1 MPLPLLTQQNVEALS
16 PGQREKVKHP
26 ALGSPAFAAGYRMPA
41 EWAPHLATY
50 LVWPHNRDTWPGK
63 FEAIPPVFARM
74 AAAIAEFEPVRLLV
88 SDEATADRARAAIVE
103 TAGAA
108 ARVDRIAFTI
118 VPTNDSWIRDYGPIF
133 VNRAAPTNV
142 PPQVAL
148 DFGFNSWGEKYGA
161 YDLDDAVPRRLGER
175 LGFDVLEPPMV
186 LEGGSIDVDGAGTL
200 LTTES
205 CLLNPNRNPALD
217 RAEIER
223 RLKYW
228 LGVSTVL
235 WLGEGIAG
243 DDTDGHVDDL
253 ARFVAPATVVTVIE
267 DDPRDE
273 NHHVLAE
280 NLRRLR
286 AMRDAAGR
294 ALTVETL
301 PMPPALFH
309 DGTRVPAS
317 YANFYI
323 VNGGVIVPTFD
334 CQQDAAA
341 IATLGRLFPG
351 RRVVGIP
358 SRDLVWGL
366 GAIHCLTQQHPLP
379 PVDRV

>member
-1 MPLPLLTQQNVEALS
+1 
-16 PGQREKVKHP
+16 
-26 ALGSPAFAAGYRMPA
+26 MPA

-63 FEAIPPVFARM
+63 FEAIVPVFARM
-74 AAAIAEFEPVRLLV
+74 AAAIAEFEPLRLLV
-88 SDEATADRARAAIVE
+88 ADEGMASSARAAIMA
-103 TAGAA
+103 TTGPA
-108 ARVDRIAFTI
+108 ARLDRIAFT
-118 VPTNDSWIRDYGPIF
+118 VVATNDSWIRDHGPIF
-133 VNRAAPTNV
+133 VNREAPGDA
-142 PPQVAL
+142 PAQVAL

-161 YDLDDAVPRRLGER
+161 FDLDDVVPRRLGER
-175 LGFDVLEPPMV
+175 FGFEVVEPGMV

-228 LGVSTVL
+228 LGVSSVL

-243 DDTDGHVDDL
+243 DDTDGHIDDL

-273 NHHVLAE
+273 NYRALAD
-280 NLRRLR
+280 NLKRLS
-286 AMRDAAGR
+286 AMRDAGRR
-294 ALTVETL
+294 ALRVETL

-309 DGTRVPAS
+309 EGTRVPAS

-323 VNGGVIVPTFD
+323 LNGGVIVPTFD
-334 CQQDAAA
+334 CLQDATA

-358 SRDLVWGL
+358 SRNLVWGL
-366 GAIHCLTQQHPLP
+366 GAIHCLTQQHPAP
-379 PVDRV
+379 PAMRA

>member
-1 MPLPLLTQQNVEALS
+1 MPP
-16 PGQREKVKHP
+16 
-26 ALGSPAFAAGYRMPA
+26 

-63 FEAIPPVFARM
+63 FEVIPPVFARM
-74 AAAIAEFEPVRLLV
+74 AAAIAEFEPLRLLV
-88 SDEATADRARAAIVE
+88 GDEDVASSARE
-103 TAGAA
+103 TILAA
-108 ARVDRIAFTI
+108 AGPAAHLDRISFT
-118 VPTNDSWIRDYGPIF
+118 VVATNDSWIRDHGPIF
-133 VNRAAPTNV
+133 VNRQTAGDAPA
-142 PPQVAL
+142 QIAL
-148 DFGFNSWGEKYGA
+148 DCGFNSWGEKYGA
-161 YDLDDAVPRRLGER
+161 FDLDDVVPRRLGER
-175 LGFDVLEPPMV
+175 WGFEVTEPGMV

-217 RAEIER
+217 RDEIER

-228 LGVSTVL
+228 LGVSSVL

-243 DDTDGHVDDL
+243 DDTDGHIDDL
-253 ARFVAPATVVTVIE
+253 ARFVGPATVVTVIE

-273 NHHVLAE
+273 NYRPLAD
-280 NLRRLR
+280 NLKRLS
-286 AMRDAAGR
+286 AMRDAEGR
-294 ALTVETL
+294 ALKVETL

-309 DGTRVPAS
+309 EGTRVPAS

-323 VNGGVIVPTFD
+323 LNGGVIVPTFD
-334 CQQDAAA
+334 CPQDAAA

-366 GAIHCLTQQHPLP
+366 GAIHCLTQQHPVAP
-379 PVDRV
+379 DMRA